1 MFFNVFSLY
10 QAINYLPCS
19 RAAELVQF
27 LTSLWQSET
36 SVSCIAPTH
45 RSWPLPQCARDGT
58 LHSYETAGWSYWHL
72 QRQYRKTI
80 QTLKYQSTFC
90 VIINYYINQIFISQ
104 IIIDVQLII
113 LKYACSSYLK
123 DNLARN
129 QYCRKYITL
138 K

>member
-1 MFFNVFSLY
+1 MSSLCIHHK

-45 RSWPLPQCARDGT
+45 RSWPLPHCARDGT

-90 VIINYYINQIFISQ
+90 VIINYYINQIFISK

-113 LKYACSSYLK
+113 LQYACSSYLK
-123 DNLARN
+123 DNFARN
-129 QYCRKYITL
+129 QYCQKYITL